1 MEDFRVHEF
10 PRNQY
15 GREIYLS
22 TAILWGCR
30 ISVPRFSLKK
40 KKIRKIKTLKGNT
53 GKPPGQMTIH
63 RNASRTNNHL
73 GYTNGTYLQYLKSD
87 SNLIRCRKKCTE
99 WTWVLKFQCASE
111 SPVGLAKSEAPRGPF
126 TEIPEWGPQIY
137 VFHKNHW
144 SLLQVKLLK
153 DINLS
158 QETKFPPSPL
168 ALLPFSCSPKT
179 ALIKATIT
187 PIFPSL

>member
-1 MEDFRVHEF
+1 
-10 PRNQY
+10 
-15 GREIYLS
+15 
-22 TAILWGCR
+22 
-30 ISVPRFSLKK
+30 
-40 KKIRKIKTLKGNT
+40 
-53 GKPPGQMTIH
+53 MTIH

-73 GYTNGTYLQYLKSD
+73 GYTDGTYLQYLKSD

-111 SPVGLAKSEAPRGPF
+111 SPAGLAKSEAPRGPS
-126 TEIPEWGPQIY
+126 TEIQEWGPQIY

-158 QETKFPPSPL
+158 QETQFPPSPL
-168 ALLPFSCSPKT
+168 VLLPFSCSPKT

-187 PIFPSL
+187 PVFPSLWSVLIRSCMTQRQSLTQLSTLSPLKHVLRLAQRALLSWYPLPFLFILSKFPLLTLLF